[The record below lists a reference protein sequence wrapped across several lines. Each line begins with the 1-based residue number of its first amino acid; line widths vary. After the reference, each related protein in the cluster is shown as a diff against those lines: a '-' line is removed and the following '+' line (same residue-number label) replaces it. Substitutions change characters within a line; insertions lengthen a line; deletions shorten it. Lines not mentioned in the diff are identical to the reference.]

1 MAGKK
6 DIVRDV
12 LELAGEFVIKRK
24 GDWDHEGWESFV
36 KKAGKAGA
44 DTSDFGQVKLGALLE
59 SVKGIYC
66 AAEEPAPAKAEKKI
80 RAEKA
85 AKAEKPVKAEKTA
98 KVKKAATIVPGVEKS
113 AAKPARKKAA
123 APVPEG

>member
-12 LELAGEFVIKRK
+12 LELAGDFVIKRK
-24 GDWDHEGWESFV
+24 GDWDHEGWESFL

-44 DTSDFGQVKLGALLE
+44 DISDFGQVKLGALLE

-66 AAEEPAPAKAEKKI
+66 IAEDPAPAKAEKKV
-80 RAEKA
+80 R
-85 AKAEKPVKAEKTA
+85 AEKPVKAEKAEKPA
-98 KVKKAATIVPGVEKS
+98 KTPKAPKAPKASSEAPAKPVKKKAAKTVSED
-113 AAKPARKKAA
+113 
-123 APVPEG
+123 

>member
-12 LELAGEFVIKRK
+12 LDLAGEFVIKRK
-24 GDWDHEGWESFV
+24 GDWDHAGWEGFL

-44 DTSDFGQVKLGALLE
+44 DTTEAGQVTLGALLE

-66 AAEEPAPAKAEKKI
+66 GAEDPAPAKAEKKA
-80 RAEKA
+80 RAEKP
-85 AKAEKPVKAEKTA
+85 AKAEKAEKAPKPPKAPKAESDAPA
-98 KVKKAATIVPGVEKS
+98 KPAKKKAA
-113 AAKPARKKAA
+113 KP
-123 APVPEG
+123 VSED

>member
-59 SVKGIYC
+59 AVKGIYC
-66 AAEEPAPAKAEKKI
+66 IAEEPVPVKAEKKV
-80 RAEKA
+80 R
-85 AKAEKPVKAEKTA
+85 AEKPVKAEKAEKPA
-98 KVKKAATIVPGVEKS
+98 KAPK
-113 AAKPARKKAA
+113 AAKPPKAVSEAPAKPAKKKASK
-123 APVPEG
+123 PVSED

>member
-24 GDWDHEGWESFV
+24 GDWDHVGWESFL

-44 DTSDFGQVKLGALLE
+44 DTSDAGQVTLGTLLE

-66 AAEEPAPAKAEKKI
+66 GAEEAAPVKAEKKVRAQKPAKAEKVEKPAKAPKAPKPPK
-80 RAEKA
+80 AESEAPANLAKQKA
-85 AKAEKPVKAEKTA
+85 ASEN
-98 KVKKAATIVPGVEKS
+98 
-113 AAKPARKKAA
+113 
-123 APVPEG
+123 

>member
-12 LELAGEFVIKRK
+12 LELAGDFVIKRK
-24 GDWDHEGWESFV
+24 GEWDHEGWESFV

-59 SVKGIYC
+59 AAKGIYC
-66 AAEEPAPAKAEKKI
+66 SIEEPAPAKTEKKP
-80 RAEKA
+80 
-85 AKAEKPVKAEKTA
+85 KAEKPA
-98 KVKKAATIVPGVEKS
+98 KVEKPEKPAKAPKAAKPPKAAGDAPAKPAKKKAAKPDVED
-113 AAKPARKKAA
+113 
-123 APVPEG
+123 